1 MTAIA
6 FLLIMIGIGAV
17 IEGYH
22 GNAIW
27 SALVNLFQGQGT
39 GQGSTSTK

>member
-1 MTAIA
+1 MSAIA

-22 GNAIW
+22 GHAVWTSI
-27 SALVNLFQGQGT
+27 VNLFSGT
-39 GQGSTSTK
+39 PTSAKANG